1 MKVLTCFKSVNI
13 SHFLIGMSLL
23 IITNCTI
30 QKTISTDTAPVGVVT
45 PAPQANTVTD
55 IDGNVYNTIKIG
67 NQVWMVENLKTTKYN
82 DGTPI
87 GIMAAKDATTGVY
100 YSYEGTDAN
109 PAFGKWYNW
118 YAVNFG
124 KLAPKGWHIPT
135 TDEFNLLISTLGAN
149 AGGKMKT
156 TTVWL
161 APNAGADNT
170 SGFSAL
176 PAGFKGN
183 AAFTNIGKAAFFW
196 VNNERNIGQ
205 ANYFKLDYNF
215 ATVASNGAN
224 KVFGYSVRCVKD

>member
-1 MKVLTCFKSVNI
+1 MKVFTCFKSLNI
-13 SHFLIGMSLL
+13 SPFLIGMSLFST
-23 IITNCTI
+23 TNCTI
-30 QKTISTDTAPVGVVT
+30 QKTISTDNPPVGVVT
-45 PAPQANTVTD
+45 QTPQVNTVTD
-55 IDGNVYNTIKIG
+55 VDGNVYNTIRIG

-87 GIMAAKDATTGVY
+87 SIMAAKDATTGVY

-109 PAFGKWYNW
+109 SAFGKWYNW
-118 YAVNFG
+118 YAVNSG

-135 TDEFNLLISTLGAN
+135 TDEFNLLISTLGTN

-161 APNAGADNT
+161 TPNAGADNT
-170 SGFSAL
+170 SGFSVL
-176 PAGFKGN
+176 PAGFKGS

-215 ATVASNGAN
+215 ATVTSNGAN

>member
-1 MKVLTCFKSVNI
+1 MKISSHFKSSNI
-13 SHFLIGMSLL
+13 LALL
-23 IITNCTI
+23 ISISLANCTI
-30 QKTISTDTAPVGVVT
+30 QKTVSTDNAPVVVAVPT
-45 PAPQANTVTD
+45 PQANTVTD

-87 GIMAAKDATTGVY
+87 SIMAAKDATTGVY

-118 YAVNFG
+118 YAVNSG
-124 KLAPKGWHIPT
+124 KLAPKGWHVPT
-135 TDEFNLLISTLGAN
+135 ADEFNLLISTLGNAN

-156 TTVWL
+156 TSTWL
-161 APNAGADNT
+161 TPNVGADNT

-176 PAGFKGN
+176 PAGFKGSS
-183 AAFTNIGKAAFFW
+183 AFANIGKAAFFW
-196 VNNERNIGQ
+196 VNRERNAGQ
-205 ANYFKLDYNF
+205 ADYFKLDYNF
-215 ATVASNGAN
+215 ATVVSNGAN